1 MGKLI
6 DMIGKKF
13 NRLTIVSRAANEDTR
28 AAWNCICDCGNN
40 ITLNGKQ
47 IRSGHTKSCGCI
59 RKETSAIQGHK
70 NKHSVEYVKA
80 KLKENG
86 FELLSEYKGILK
98 QGKFKCLCCNLEF
111 TRRIESSLY
120 GLYGC
125 PSCSKLNNGFMQ
137 AETFERKP
145 HLKELDSRLYL
156 MEFDNGTEHFWKL
169 GITRQ
174 KIHDRIRKIPYK
186 LISIQTI
193 SGKLY
198 EIYKAE
204 KMLKQ
209 QNKQHR
215 YRPSKFFNG
224 HTECFSQSINIGWN

>member
-28 AAWNCICDCGNN
+28 AAWNCVCDCGNT
-40 ITLNGKQ
+40 ITISGKKL
-47 IRSGHTKSCGCI
+47 RSGHTKSCGCI
-59 RKETSAIQGHK
+59 RKETSALQGHK

-86 FELLSEYKGILK
+86 YELLSEYKGILK
-98 QGKFKCLCCNLEF
+98 QGKFKCLCCSLEF

-120 GLYGC
+120 NLYGC

-137 AETFERKP
+137 SDTFERKP

-156 MEFDNGTEHFWKL
+156 MEFDNGIEHFWKL

-174 KIHDRIRKIPYK
+174 KLHDRIRKIPYK

-209 QNKQHR
+209 QNKQNR
-215 YRPSKFFNG
+215 YRPKEYFAG